1 MKRHRLLMADDHT
14 LVLEGFRR
22 LLEAEFDLVGT
33 AEDGQRLVALATEL
47 KPDVVLLDISMPV
60 LNGFEAC
67 RRIRKVLPTAKM
79 IFVTMHTDP
88 AYATEAFR
96 LGASGYVLKRSAV
109 SELNEAIKQAIKGKR
124 YLTPLLT
131 QDLPDHKNTLPP
143 DPKTFGSMLTARE
156 RQVLQLVAEGQSAKE
171 IAGVLNISPKTV
183 EFHKSGIMQKLSLH
197 TTAELTR
204 YAIRNGMVEA

>member
-1 MKRHRLLMADDHT
+1 MKRYRLLMADDHT

-22 LLEAEFDLVGT
+22 LLETDFDLIGT
-33 AEDGQRLVALATEL
+33 AEDGQRLVALALDL

-67 RRIRKVLPTAKM
+67 RRIRKHLPETKI

-109 SELNEAIKQAIKGKR
+109 SELNEAIKQSLKGKR

-131 QDLPDHKNTLPP
+131 QDFADQRTTPP
-143 DPKTFGSMLTARE
+143 DPKTFGNALSPRE

-171 IAGVLNISPKTV
+171 IAGVLSISPKTV
-183 EFHKSGIMQKLSLH
+183 EFHKSGIMQKLGLH

>member
-1 MKRHRLLMADDHT
+1 MKRYRLLMADDHT

-22 LLEAEFDLVGT
+22 LLETDFDLIGT
-33 AEDGQRLVALATEL
+33 AEDGQRLVSLATEL
-47 KPDVVLLDISMPV
+47 KPDIVLLDISMPV

-67 RRIRKVLPTAKM
+67 RRIRKLLPAAKL

-109 SELNEAIKQAIKGKR
+109 SERNEAIKQALKGKR

-131 QDLPDHKNTLPP
+131 NDISDHGTALAP
-143 DPKTFGSMLTARE
+143 DPKTFVST
-156 RQVLQLVAEGQSAKE
+156 
-171 IAGVLNISPKTV
+171 
-183 EFHKSGIMQKLSLH
+183 
-197 TTAELTR
+197 
-204 YAIRNGMVEA
+204 